1 MITLILSTCYEA
13 MCSALALAIESTQK
27 VADWLE
33 VIGTTVVAFESTRTT
48 ASVLYSAAL
57 SFDDRIGAEAQPNRR
72 RVGVGSH
79 ASVHD
84 LEVIMDDFNRQFK
97 SGMGEPHRY
106 LFRYMHVQLL

>member
-57 SFDDRIGAEAQPNRR
+57 
-72 RVGVGSH
+72 
-79 ASVHD
+79 
-84 LEVIMDDFNRQFK
+84 
-97 SGMGEPHRY
+97 
-106 LFRYMHVQLL
+106 